1 MNGDDE
7 TAVEVIKAVEA
18 ASDNL
23 QELGLDDMPAE
34 PVDDDQE
41 YFGENTGSG
50 GKKKQSSWLGKLGKG
65 ISKRVG
71 NVKAALTGG
80 KPSAEDEEILAK
92 IMACR
97 HPFAVKE
104 GGIGIQDPEEAKIC
118 RSVLS
123 MMISSMGRKLLQ
135 GGNVMKTSFPIQC
148 CQPRTILE
156 VASCIP
162 QYFHAFLPRAVECT
176 DPVERMNLVVA
187 CFVSSQILTSA
198 NFMKPLNP
206 ILGKALAI
214 TASLR
219 ACVLYVLKL
228 GTNAEMLLPRGR
240 RDTTG

>member
-1 MNGDDE
+1 MNGNDE
-7 TAVEVIKAVEA
+7 PTSPKAVDIINQVQA

-23 QELGLDDMPAE
+23 QDLGLDDMPEE
-34 PVDDDQE
+34 PVDDDEE
-41 YFGENTGSG
+41 YIEQDT
-50 GKKKQSSWLGKLGKG
+50 GKKKQRSWLGKLGKG

-80 KPSAEDEEILAK
+80 KPSAEDEEILVK
-92 IMACR
+92 VMACR

-104 GGIGIQDPEEAKIC
+104 GGIGIQDPAEAKIC

-123 MMISSMGRKLLQ
+123 MMISSMGRTLLQ

-148 CQPRTILE
+148 CQPCTILE

-176 DPVERMNLVVA
+176 DPVERMKLVVA

-214 TASLR
+214 SASLR
-219 ACVLYVLKL
+219 ACVSYVLK
-228 GTNAEMLLPRGR
+228 
-240 RDTTG
+240 